1 MNTTYT
7 YLLIAAILV
16 VLELIYF
23 RIADHFDIID
33 KPNLRSSHSSITLR
47 GGGII
52 FPLSMVVYA
61 LFYGV
66 SYPWFFA
73 ALMAL
78 SLVSFVDDIR
88 SVPNS
93 VRLIVQFLAM
103 FMVFWQWGI
112 VDWQSWWII
121 IIALI
126 FCTGVINAYNFM
138 DGING
143 ITGGYSLAVLVPLLV
158 INHSIAFIDT
168 SIIIVSIISVI
179 VFCLF
184 NFRKKAKCFAGDVG
198 SISIAFIIIFLLGKL
213 IIQTGN
219 LWYIMLLALYGV
231 DTVLTIVHRIMLH
244 ESLGQ
249 AHRKHA
255 YQLMANELH
264 IPHVVVSS
272 IYMVIQFAIAA
283 GLIWLPVNKWL
294 YSLVVLLLL
303 CVAYILFKKK
313 YYHLH
318 EEYLKSKENVN

>member
-23 RIADHFDIID
+23 RVADHFNIID

-61 LFYGV
+61 LFYGI
-66 SYPWFFA
+66 SYPWFFV

-78 SLVSFVDDIR
+78 SLVSFIDDIR

-143 ITGGYSLAVLVPLLV
+143 VTGGYSLAVLVPLLV
-158 INHSIAFIDT
+158 INHSTPFIDA